1 MLCADIF
8 ARVCVHVCGP
18 YTTMQRTEEKISALL
33 HPMWTYMWTPTLC
46 KEPVYSNMTTAFSSV
61 QEN

>member
-8 ARVCVHVCGP
+8 ACVCVRSVHNNA
-18 YTTMQRTEEKISALL
+18 QREQRKKICAWL